1 MSKKKQQGRKLGKRG
16 LKAAAR
22 YLEIQGYEI
31 LDRNWSC
38 PAGEVDIVAREGD
51 VLVFVTVKTR
61 ADISRGFPS
70 EETSPAARA
79 RSEKVAAY
87 YLSEFRDVDFPV
99 RFDTV
104 SLLVIADDR
113 ALIRHYVNVLGCG
126 CC

>member
-1 MSKKKQQGRKLGKRG
+1 MSKKKQSGKLSKRG
-16 LKAAAR
+16 EKAAAR
-22 YLEIQGYEI
+22 YLELQGYKI

-51 VLVFVTVKTR
+51 TLVFVTVKTR
-61 ADISRGFPS
+61 LDISRGFPS
-70 EETSPAARA
+70 EDTSPAVRS

-104 SLLVIADDR
+104 SMLVIAEDR
-113 ALIRHYVNVLGCG
+113 ALIRHYVNAFGNG

>member
-1 MSKKKQQGRKLGKRG
+1 MSKKKQSGKLGKHG
-16 LKAAAR
+16 EKAAAR
-22 YLEIQGYEI
+22 YLELQGYKI

-38 PAGEVDIVAREGD
+38 PAGEVDIIARDGEA
-51 VLVFVTVKTR
+51 VVFVTVKVH
-61 ADISRGFPS
+61 ASIGRGLPG
-70 EETSPAARA
+70 EEAGPGVRS
-79 RSEKVAAY
+79 RSEKIAAY

>member
-1 MSKKKQQGRKLGKRG
+1 MEVKLGYCGRVE
-16 LKAAAR
+16 L
-22 YLEIQGYEI
+22 QGYKI

-61 ADISRGFPS
+61 TDISRGFPG
-70 EETSPAARA
+70 EEASPSV
-79 RSEKVAAY
+79 RSRNEKVAAY

-99 RFDTV
+99 LFDTV
-104 SLLVIADDR
+104 SLLVVAEDR
-113 ALIRHYVNVLGCG
+113 ALIRHYVNAFGNG

>member
-1 MSKKKQQGRKLGKRG
+1 M
-16 LKAAAR
+16 
-22 YLEIQGYEI
+22 
-31 LDRNWSC
+31 
-38 PAGEVDIVAREGD
+38 
-51 VLVFVTVKTR
+51 LVFVTVKTR
-61 ADISRGFPS
+61 ADISRGFPG
-70 EETSPAARA
+70 EEASPSVRS